1 MTKLIISP
9 LISGILA
16 ITSSPL
22 QAAEKKDI
30 VIGESAQLPIHALT
44 IESKPKWT
52 KGALVNFEKNDSA
65 SPVLH
70 WFDASHQE
78 STLVFTLDGAASIH
92 IGDAAFGSATL
103 AFTGFAADPDQRGAA
118 FIAFV
123 STVSKEVTTVRL
135 SNFRPELITV
145 AQDGTVWVK
154 GWQPGGNGKG
164 LDPTAMVLR
173 RYDRTGKMLNGFV
186 AQKDALALM
195 ERHQLTGVAG
205 QLTSSLNR
213 VGWHERH
220 NGPYFEISL
229 DTLNLSQYPAVPLS
243 AKGES
248 VSGLAITED
257 GTVIAGTSVY
267 CCSDLTK
274 GEYLYVLDRGNG
286 VWQRIDLYKG
296 KFSPQLLGRLL
307 GAEGDKLV
315 MANRAG
321 NANFVSLK

>member
-1 MTKLIISP
+1 MTKLMISP
-9 LISGILA
+9 LISTIL
-16 ITSSPL
+16 TVYCSPL

-30 VIGESAQLPIHALT
+30 VVGESAQLPIHALT
-44 IESKPKWT
+44 LELKPKWT
-52 KGALVNFEKNDSA
+52 KGALVNFEKNDTA

-70 WFDASHQE
+70 WVDASHQE

-145 AQDGTVWVK
+145 AQDGTVWIK
-154 GWQPGGNGKG
+154 GWQPGANGKG
-164 LDPTAMVLR
+164 LDLTAMVLR
-173 RYDRTGKMLNGFV
+173 QYDRTGKMLNGFV
-186 AQKDALALM
+186 SQKDALALM
-195 ERHQLTGVAG
+195 ERYQLTGVAG
-205 QLTSSLNR
+205 HLTSSLTR
-213 VGWHERH
+213 IGWHEFR

-229 DTLNLSQYPAVPLS
+229 DTLKLSQYPAVPVS
-243 AKGES
+243 AKGEFI
-248 VSGLAITED
+248 SGLAITEN
-257 GTVIAGTSVY
+257 GTVVANTSVW
-267 CCSDLTK
+267 CCSDLPK
-274 GEYLYVLDRGNG
+274 GAYLYVLDRSNG
-286 VWQRIDLYKG
+286 VWERIDLYKG